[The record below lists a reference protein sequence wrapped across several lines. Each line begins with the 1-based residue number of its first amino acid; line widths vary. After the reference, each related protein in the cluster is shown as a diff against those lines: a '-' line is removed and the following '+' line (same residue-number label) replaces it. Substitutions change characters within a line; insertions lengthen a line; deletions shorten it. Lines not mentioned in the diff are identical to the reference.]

1 MFVYSKIIPTFVQNT
16 HAMAKNP
23 LKIRIKDIAEMAGVS
38 AGTVDRVLHGRGKVS
53 PTALKAVEDVL
64 NKVNYNP
71 NIYLSS
77 ISIRKHIKIAF
88 VTPRIEG
95 SQYWEQIHD
104 GFRKAIL
111 EYNMVDLETITFTY
125 DQYDL
130 YNCRTTYSKVLEVK
144 PDAVVIGPTFKDETI
159 RFTQQLDEEHIPYT
173 YVDSMVEGTHPMAF
187 YSAKQDS
194 CGYLIA
200 KLIRQTTP
208 PDSEYALFQAMRV
221 GDESANNTI
230 QRKIG
235 FMEFFHEHRL
245 GDRVYRLNFSPFDM
259 DYNDK
264 ALADF
269 FAAHPNVKGAAVLSS
284 RGSIITSSFKRIGI
298 EGIKTICLDLTAD
311 NIAAMRD
318 GRLDFLVGQRPGLQG
333 FRAME
338 TLLKNIICGGHPA
351 VQNFMPLDI
360 ITRENIDFYREYVV
374 QNATGG
380 VESNIQSEK

>member
-1 MFVYSKIIPTFVQNT
+1 
-16 HAMAKNP
+16 MAKNP
-23 LKIRIKDIAEMAGVS
+23 QKIRIKDIAEMAGVS

-53 PTALKAVEDVL
+53 PAALKAVEEVL
-64 NKVNYNP
+64 NRVNYNP

-77 ISIRKHIKIAF
+77 ISIRKRIKIVF
-88 VTPRIEG
+88 VTPHTQG
-95 SQYWEQIHD
+95 SQYWQQIHE
-104 GFRKAIL
+104 GFSKAL
-111 EYNMVDLETITFTY
+111 NEYSVVDLTSEVYTY

-130 YNCRTTYSKVLEVK
+130 YNCRTTYSKVLEAK

-159 RFTQQLDEEHIPYT
+159 RLTQTLDEEHIPYA
-173 YVDSMVEGTHPMAF
+173 YVDSMVEGTNPMAF

-208 PDSEYALFQAMRV
+208 ADSEYALFQAMRV

-235 FMEFFHEHRL
+235 FMEFFHQNRL
-245 GDRVYRLNFSPFDM
+245 GDKVHRLNFSPLDKA
-259 DYNDK
+259 YNDK

-284 RGSIITSSFKRIGI
+284 RGSIITDSLKRIGI
-298 EGIKTICLDLTAD
+298 NHIKTICLDPTSD
-311 NIAAMRD
+311 NVAAMMD
-318 GRLDFLVGQRPGLQG
+318 GHLDFLVGQRPELQG
-333 FRAME
+333 FLAVE

-351 VQNFMPLDI
+351 VENYMPLDI
-360 ITRENIDFYREYVV
+360 ITRENIDFYKEYVV
-374 QNATGG
+374 QNSAVGG
-380 VESNIQSEK
+380 VECDIQAEK